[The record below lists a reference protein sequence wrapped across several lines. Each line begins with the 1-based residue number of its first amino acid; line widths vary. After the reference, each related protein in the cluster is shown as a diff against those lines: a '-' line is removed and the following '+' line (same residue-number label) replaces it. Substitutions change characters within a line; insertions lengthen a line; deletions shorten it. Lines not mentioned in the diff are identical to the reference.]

1 MIRPKMQRHL
11 GISWG
16 FLPEEIV
23 VYWWRHHAVVIQT
36 EHVLQFGYDWLVE
49 DHLWLEPAHVSV
61 TCGAQNQLVNSLLIP
76 NTMDFWYDINE
87 ND

>member
-23 VYWWRHHAVVIQT
+23 VYWGRHHAVVIHT
-36 EHVLQFGYDWLVE
+36 EHVLELSYDWLVE
-49 DHLWLEPAHVSV
+49 DHL
-61 TCGAQNQLVNSLLIP
+61 
-76 NTMDFWYDINE
+76 
-87 ND
+87 